1 MVDLVY
7 VDEQPAQGRR
17 VIRRAAQ
24 SGYFERDQ
32 VKFIPPLNTVD
43 ETISKLLEYDFKVLI
58 TDYRL
63 SDHNPQVTFNGT
75 DLINAFRARYIKF
88 PCFVTTSF
96 AEEAA
101 GELIDTNLI
110 FPKSDFIGQDAV
122 SEMPFFSRVRK
133 KISEYENYTT
143 EIEAQYQVIVAKS
156 EQQDLT
162 SDEVEELIKLDGILE
177 SLLGNDFSMPSH
189 LKEKALRPF
198 GQLIGATEKLVEKI
212 EAELQINQK
221 LD

>member
-7 VDEQPAQGRR
+7 IDEEPAQGRR
-17 VIRRAAQ
+17 VIRSAVQ
-24 SGYFERDQ
+24 SGFFDQDQ
-32 VKFIPPLNTVD
+32 VEFIPPLNTIE
-43 ETISKLLEYDFKVLI
+43 ETISRLLEYDFKVLI

-75 DLINAFRARYIKF
+75 DLITAFRERYMKF

-110 FPKSDFIGQDAV
+110 FPKSDFIGQDTT
-122 SEMPFFSRVRK
+122 SELPFFSRVKK
-133 KISEYENYTT
+133 KISEYENYTS
-143 EIEAQYQVIVAKS
+143 EIESQYQIIVTKS

-162 SDEVEELIKLDGILE
+162 SDEVEELIRLDGILE

-189 LKEKALRPF
+189 LKDKALRPF
-198 GQLIGATEKLVEKI
+198 GQLIGATERLVDRI
-212 EAELQINQK
+212 EAELLTNK
-221 LD
+221 NPE